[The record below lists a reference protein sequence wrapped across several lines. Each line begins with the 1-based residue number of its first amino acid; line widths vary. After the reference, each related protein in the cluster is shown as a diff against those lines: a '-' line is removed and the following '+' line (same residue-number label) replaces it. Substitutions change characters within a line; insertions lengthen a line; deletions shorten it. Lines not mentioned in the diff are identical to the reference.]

1 MIKANINV
9 FAYLTEAILNYHTNN
24 IMIVLQVIL
33 SAPCTHA
40 LNPIEHSL
48 VCYCNMHTYIVLTGL
63 YSIVLKTSPCA
74 NAISWSLPPLIC
86 SYFVM
91 CVNK

>member
-1 MIKANINV
+1 MIKPNIND

-24 IMIVLQVIL
+24 IMIVLHGIL

-48 VCYCNMHTYIVLTGL
+48 VCYYNMHTLL
-63 YSIVLKTSPCA
+63 Y
-74 NAISWSLPPLIC
+74 
-86 SYFVM
+86 
-91 CVNK
+91 